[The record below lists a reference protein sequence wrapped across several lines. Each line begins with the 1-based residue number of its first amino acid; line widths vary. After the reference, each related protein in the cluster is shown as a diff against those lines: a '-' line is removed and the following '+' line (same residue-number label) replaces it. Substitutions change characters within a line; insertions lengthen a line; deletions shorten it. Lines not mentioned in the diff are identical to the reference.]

1 MIKLKAKR
9 QLSWEQGQILP
20 LVAATVVLS
29 LLVLLAVF
37 TFYHTLEIRTQNQT
51 LADLA
56 ALAGANKL
64 SQGVQAQRSIAF
76 IIWSRNTVL
85 DGLYLAAAI
94 LSVSSGGLATELFTI
109 PRTFQSITAP
119 VIEKLETA
127 DEAVAKMA
135 VVASV
140 KEGMAVGKNNGLN
153 GSSYAVPI
161 PLFSTSSGKSQKQLD
176 LERLIKMYSERI
188 AQAQAEL
195 EVVSTAYYQVKAQ
208 LEADPNNESLKK
220 EFDRLSKELKEKAG
234 RLGGLTRWKNQREKE
249 LAELKTKETF
259 LAGGQDGV
267 IGFVWRQNANLS
279 ASSLIGAVN
288 SGANVSMAAAKVVDS
303 QTNQVVGE
311 QAFRNLAAKIPGL
324 QTTSQGFIYVLKA
337 LSLFSERTNDFLSQ
351 FGLLSSS
358 LGRFL
363 KSILPPNIKAAK
375 PALAPVQDV
384 LKDESRLSDYLKAA
398 AGVVK

>member
-1 MIKLKAKR
+1 MKAKGK
-9 QLSWEQGQILP
+9 QLLLLQQGQILP

-29 LLVLLAVF
+29 LLVLLTGF
-37 TFYHTLEIRTQNQT
+37 TFYQILETRTKNQT

-85 DGLYLAAAI
+85 DGLYLAAAV
-94 LSVSSGGLATELFTI
+94 LSVSSGGLATELFTV
-109 PRTFQSITAP
+109 PRTFQKITAP

-127 DEAVAKMA
+127 DEAIAKMT
-135 VVASV
+135 VVASM
-140 KEGMAVGKNNGLN
+140 KAGTTVGKGNGLN

-161 PLFSTSSGKSQKQLD
+161 PLYSSSSGKSQQQLD
-176 LERLIKMYSERI
+176 LERLIKMYNQRI

-195 EVVSTAYYQVKAQ
+195 EEVSTTYYQVKAQ
-208 LEADPNNESLKK
+208 LEADSNNESLKNELARLK
-220 EFDRLSKELKEKAG
+220 EELKEKAG

-249 LAELKTKETF
+249 LAELRTKETF
-259 LAGGQDGV
+259 LAGGQDGI
-267 IGFVWRQNANLS
+267 IGFVWQNNSNLS
-279 ASSLIGAVN
+279 VSSLIGSVN
-288 SGANVSMAAAKVVDS
+288 SGANVSLAAAKVMDS
-303 QTNQVVGE
+303 KTNQVVGE
-311 QAFRNLAAKIPGL
+311 QALRSLAAKIPGL

-337 LSLFSERTNDFLSQ
+337 VSLFTDRANEFLSQ
-351 FGLLSSS
+351 FGFLSGS

-375 PALAPVQDV
+375 PALAGVQEV
-384 LKDESRLSDYLKAA
+384 LKNKSKLSDYLKAA
-398 AGVVK
+398 HGWLK

>member
-1 MIKLKAKR
+1 
-9 QLSWEQGQILP
+9 
-20 LVAATVVLS
+20 
-29 LLVLLAVF
+29 
-37 TFYHTLEIRTQNQT
+37 
-51 LADLA
+51 
-56 ALAGANKL
+56 
-64 SQGVQAQRSIAF
+64 
-76 IIWSRNTVL
+76 
-85 DGLYLAAAI
+85 
-94 LSVSSGGLATELFTI
+94 
-109 PRTFQSITAP
+109 